1 MTVSPPDVEIGNEIA
16 RERVIMSKQLFV
28 DPNVVRAPGKITF
41 TDIPVNTYQKKV
53 KDELGNFTTEQFKN
67 IYRDMLVLRE
77 FETMIQ
83 EIKTTSEYC
92 GVSYTHP
99 GPAHLGIGQEAS
111 AVGEAFMLDVNDMI
125 FGSHRS
131 HCDILAKGLSAIE
144 KLSDEELMNIMENFL
159 DGKTPKVAE
168 TEEHA
173 TVKDLAINFLLYG
186 AMAEIFARETGFNR
200 GLGGS
205 MHTFFTP
212 FGIYPNN
219 AIVGGSG
226 TIAMG
231 AALYKRINRKPG
243 IVVANLGDGALGRGP
258 VMEALNMS
266 GMGQL
271 TQLWEDDMKGGLPV
285 MFNIFNNQYGMG
297 GQTVGET
304 MAYDAP
310 ARMGAGFNPNQ
321 MNTERVD
328 GWNPLAVI
336 DAYKRKKQLLLEGKG
351 PCLLDVVTYRMSGH
365 SPSDSSSYRTKE
377 EIQAWWDQD
386 PIVEYRKQLVEA
398 GVATEAECD
407 EIVKY
412 VKDAILRNFKLAI
425 DETVSPRM
433 NLDKNPDELADMMF
447 TNGHVESFGGDT
459 KPDVNMPMEENP
471 RVQAIARKERFGI
484 DKNGKPVSKNKV
496 YQLRDGLFEAIID
509 RFYKDSTLASW
520 GEDVRDWG
528 GAFAVY
534 RGLTEALPYHRLFN
548 SPISESAIVGGAV
561 GYAMAGGRALVELMY
576 CDFLACA
583 GDEVF
588 NQMAKWQA
596 MSADIIKMPVTLRVS
611 VGSKY
616 GAQHS
621 QDWSALAAHIPGLKL
636 AFPAT
641 PYDAKGLMATALAG
655 TDPVVFF
662 ESQRIYDVGEQF
674 HEGGVP
680 AEYYE
685 IPFGKADIKRAGD
698 DVTILTFGAVLYR
711 ALKAADELKEKY
723 GMTAEV
729 IDARTLVPFDYETVI
744 ASVKKTGRLVI
755 VTDACERGSFASEVA
770 RQITEMAFDEL
781 DAPPVVVASKNWI
794 TPAHELE
801 ESFFPQPSWIL
812 DAIDAKIVPL
822 KGHVRTTNQTLNQK
836 LINERK
842 GV

>member
-1 MTVSPPDVEIGNEIA
+1 
-16 RERVIMSKQLFV
+16 MSKQLFV
-28 DPNVVRAPGKITF
+28 DPNEMRAPGYIHF
-41 TDIPVNTYQKKV
+41 EDIPCNQYRKTV
-53 KDELGNFTTEQFKN
+53 KDELGNFTTEQLIN
-67 IYRDMLVLRE
+67 IYRDMLTLRE
-77 FETMIQ
+77 FETMIN
-83 EIKTTSEYC
+83 EIKINGKYN
-92 GVSYTHP
+92 GVSYNHP
-99 GPAHLGIGQEAS
+99 GPAHLSIGEEAA
-111 AVGEAFMLDVNDMI
+111 AVGEAFHMTVDDLI
-125 FGSHRS
+125 FGSHRAHS
-131 HCDILAKGLSAIE
+131 DILAKGLSAIE
-144 KLSDEELMNIMENFL
+144 KLSDDELMKIMQGFL
-159 DGKTPKVAE
+159 DGKCLKVVE
-168 TEEHA
+168 KQPHA
-173 TVKDLAINFLLYG
+173 TVKDLAIDFLLYG

-231 AALYKRINRKPG
+231 AALYKRVNRKSG
-243 IVVANLGDGALGRGP
+243 AVMANIGDGALGRGP
-258 VMEALNMS
+258 VLEALNMS

-271 TQLWEDDMKGGLPV
+271 TELWSDEMKGGLPV
-285 MFNIFNNQYGMG
+285 IFSIFNNQYGMG
-297 GQTVGET
+297 GQTRGET
-304 MAYDAP
+304 MAYDFP

-321 MNTERVD
+321 MNAERVD
-328 GWNPLAVI
+328 GFNPLAVI
-336 DAYKRKKQLLLEGKG
+336 EAFGRKKKIAEEGKG
-351 PCLLDVVTYRMSGH
+351 PVLIDIVTYRFCGH
-365 SPSDSSSYRTKE
+365 SPSDSSSYRTQD
-377 EIQAWWDQD
+377 EINAWKAQD
-386 PIVEYRKQLVEA
+386 PIPAYRQQLIDA
-398 GVATEAECD
+398 GVATETELD
-407 EIVKY
+407 KIVEH
-412 VKDAILRNFKLAI
+412 VKETNFRNFQLAI
-425 DETVSPRM
+425 DETISPRM
-433 NLDKNPDELADMMF
+433 DLVANPDAIADMMF
-447 TNGHVESFGGDT
+447 TNGHVEAFSDA
-459 KPDVNMPMEENP
+459 KPDVNIPMEEIP
-471 RVQAIARKERFGI
+471 RVQQIAKKERYGF
-484 DKNGKPVSKNKV
+484 DANGALVSKNKV
-496 YQLRDGLFEAIID
+496 FQLRDGLFEAIVD
-509 RFYKDSTLASW
+509 RFYKDPTLVSY

-548 SPISESAIVGGAV
+548 TPISESAIVGSAV

-576 CDFLACA
+576 CDFLGCA

-596 MSADIIKMPVTLRVS
+596 MSADIIKMPVVLRVS

-621 QDWSALAAHIPGLKL
+621 QDWSSLTAHIPGLKI
-636 AFPAT
+636 AYPAS
-641 PYDAKGLMATALAG
+641 PYDAKGLMASALVG

-680 AEYYE
+680 KEYYE
-685 IPFGKADIKRAGD
+685 IPFGKADVKRVGK
-698 DVTILTFGAVLYR
+698 DVTILSFGAVLYR

-723 GMTAEV
+723 GMEAEI

-744 ASVKKTGRLVI
+744 ESVKKTGRLVI
-755 VTDACERGSFASEVA
+755 VTDACERNSFASEVA

-781 DAPPVVVASKNWI
+781 DAPPVIVASKNWI

-801 ESFFPQPSWIL
+801 EAFFPQPSWIL

-822 KGHVRTTNQTLNQK
+822 PGHVRTTNQTLGKK
-836 LINERK
+836 LSNESK

>member
-1 MTVSPPDVEIGNEIA
+1 
-16 RERVIMSKQLFV
+16 MSKQLFV
-28 DPNVVRAPGKITF
+28 DPNEMRAPGYIHF
-41 TDIPVNTYQKKV
+41 EDIPCNQYRKTV
-53 KDELGNFTTEQFKN
+53 KDELGNFTTEQLIN
-67 IYRDMLVLRE
+67 IYRDMLTLRE
-77 FETMIQ
+77 FETMIN
-83 EIKTTSEYC
+83 EIKINGKYN
-92 GVSYTHP
+92 GVSYNHP
-99 GPAHLGIGQEAS
+99 GPAHLSIGEEAA
-111 AVGEAFMLDVNDMI
+111 AVGEAFHMTVDDLI
-125 FGSHRS
+125 FGSHRAHS
-131 HCDILAKGLSAIE
+131 DILAKGLSAIE
-144 KLSDEELMNIMENFL
+144 KLPDDELMKIMQGFL
-159 DGKTPKVAE
+159 DGKCLKVVE
-168 TEEHA
+168 KQPHA
-173 TVKDLAINFLLYG
+173 TVKDLAIDFLLYG

-231 AALYKRINRKPG
+231 AALYKRVNRKPG
-243 IVVANLGDGALGRGP
+243 VVMANIGDGALGRGP
-258 VMEALNMS
+258 VLEALNMS

-271 TQLWEDDMKGGLPV
+271 TELWSDEMKGGLPV
-285 MFNIFNNQYGMG
+285 IFSIFNNQYGMG
-297 GQTVGET
+297 GQTRGET
-304 MAYDAP
+304 MAYDFP

-321 MNTERVD
+321 MNAERVD
-328 GWNPLAVI
+328 GFNPLAVI
-336 DAYKRKKQLLLEGKG
+336 EAFGRKKKIAEEGKG
-351 PCLLDVVTYRMSGH
+351 PVLIDIVTYRFCGH
-365 SPSDSSSYRTKE
+365 SPSDSSSYRTQD
-377 EIQAWWDQD
+377 EINAWKAQD
-386 PIVEYRKQLVEA
+386 PIPAYRQQLIDA
-398 GVATEAECD
+398 GVATEAELD
-407 EIVKY
+407 KIVEH
-412 VKDAILRNFKLAI
+412 VKETNFRNFQLAI
-425 DETVSPRM
+425 DETISPRM
-433 NLDKNPDELADMMF
+433 DLVANPDAIADMMF
-447 TNGHVESFGGDT
+447 TNGHVEAFSDA
-459 KPDVNMPMEENP
+459 KPDVNIPMEEIP
-471 RVQAIARKERFGI
+471 RVQQIAKKERYGF
-484 DKNGKPVSKNKV
+484 DANGALVSKNKV
-496 YQLRDGLFEAIID
+496 FQLRDGLFEAIVD
-509 RFYKDSTLASW
+509 RFYKDPTLVSY

-548 SPISESAIVGGAV
+548 TPISESAIVGSAV

-576 CDFLACA
+576 CDFLGCA

-596 MSADIIKMPVTLRVS
+596 MSADIIKMPVVLRVS

-621 QDWSALAAHIPGLKL
+621 QDWSSLTAHIPGLKI
-636 AFPAT
+636 AYPAS
-641 PYDAKGLMATALAG
+641 PYDAKGLMASALVG

-680 AEYYE
+680 KEYYE
-685 IPFGKADIKRAGD
+685 IPFGKADVKRVGK
-698 DVTILTFGAVLYR
+698 DVTSLSFGAVLYR

-723 GMTAEV
+723 GMEAEI

-744 ASVKKTGRLVI
+744 ESVKKTGRLVI
-755 VTDACERGSFASEVA
+755 VTDACERNSFASEVA

-781 DAPPVVVASKNWI
+781 DAPPVIVASKNWI

-801 ESFFPQPSWIL
+801 EAFFPQPSWIL

-822 KGHVRTTNQTLNQK
+822 PGHVRTTNQTLGKK
-836 LINERK
+836 LSNESK

>member
-1 MTVSPPDVEIGNEIA
+1 
-16 RERVIMSKQLFV
+16 MSKQLFV
-28 DPNVVRAPGKITF
+28 DPNERRASGYIHF
-41 TDIPVNTYQKKV
+41 EDIPVNQYKKTV
-53 KDELGNFTTEQFKN
+53 KDELGNFTKEQFVN
-67 IYRDMLVLRE
+67 IYRDMLTLRE
-77 FETMIQ
+77 FETMINL
-83 EIKTTSEYC
+83 IKKTGEYK
-92 GVSYTHP
+92 GVPYNHP
-99 GPAHLGIGQEAS
+99 GPAHLSMGQEAA
-111 AVGEAFMLDVNDMI
+111 AVGEAFHLDVNDFI
-125 FGSHRS
+125 FGSHRAHS
-131 HCDILAKGLSAIE
+131 DILAKGLSAIE
-144 KLSDEELMNIMENFL
+144 KLSDAELLDIMKNFL
-159 DGKTPKVAE
+159 DGKTYEVIKDEPHE
-168 TEEHA
+168 
-173 TVKDLAINFLLYG
+173 TVKDMAINFLLYG

-231 AALYKRINRKPG
+231 AALYKRVNRKPG
-243 IVVANLGDGALGRGP
+243 IVIANIGDGSLGRGP
-258 VMEALNMS
+258 VLEALNMA

-304 MAYDAP
+304 MGYDAP

-321 MNTERVD
+321 MLAERVD
-328 GWNPLAVI
+328 GFNPLAVI
-336 DAYKRKKQLLLEGKG
+336 EAYGRKKKLLLEGKG
-351 PCLLDVVTYRMSGH
+351 PALLDVVTYRFAGH

-377 EIQAWWDQD
+377 EIAAWEAQD
-386 PIVEYRKQLVEA
+386 PIPAYRRQLIEA

-407 EIVKY
+407 AVVKY
-412 VKDAILRNFKLAI
+412 VEEAIMRNFRLSI
-425 DETVSPRM
+425 DEKISPRM
-433 NLDKNPDELADMMF
+433 DLNANPDAIADLMF
-447 TNGHVESFGGDT
+447 SNGHVESYGAPGQ
-459 KPDVNMPMEENP
+459 KCDVNMPLEENP
-471 RVQAIARKERFGI
+471 RVQAIAKKERWGVNP
-484 DKNGKPVSKNKV
+484 DGSLVSKNKV

-509 RFYKDSTLASW
+509 RFYKDPTLVSY

-548 SPISESAIVGGAV
+548 SPISESAIVGSAV

-576 CDFLACA
+576 CDFLGCA

-596 MSADIIKMPVTLRVS
+596 MSADVLQMPVVLRVS

-621 QDWSALAAHIPGLKL
+621 QDWTSLTAHIPGLKI
-636 AFPAT
+636 AFPNT

-685 IPFGKADIKRAGD
+685 IPFGKADIKRPGK

-711 ALKAADELKEKY
+711 ALKAADELKDKY
-723 GMTAEV
+723 GLEAEV

-744 ASVKKTGRLVI
+744 GSVKKTGRLVL
-755 VTDACERGSFASEVA
+755 VTDACERNSFASEVA
-770 RQITEMAFDEL
+770 RQVTEMAFDYL

-801 ESFFPQPSWIL
+801 EAFFPQPGWII
-812 DAIDAKIVPL
+812 DAINAKILPIPGYVN
-822 KGHVRTTNQTLNQK
+822 TTDQSLAKK
-836 LINERK
+836 LDNESK